1 MIFRIRKL
9 RDCIAAL
16 TAAVLVFVSGPALA
30 CQENAM
36 LVFDA
41 SGSMSVAPN
50 GERKIDTARNA
61 AADVLPDVTR
71 FRATGLV
78 TYGGS
83 PGPTCGGVSLKI
95 PPVRDSG
102 GLILGE
108 LALLE
113 PSGQT
118 PLSEAVWLAAQTLQN
133 QHTPGIIVLVTDGL
147 ENCGHDAC
155 ALAQKIKT
163 LVPKVR
169 VHVIG
174 FHLNSLA
181 EGHVSCLAKT
191 TDGTYTAAD
200 TLDALRDAL
209 KKTLTCP
216 RIS

>member
-1 MIFRIRKL
+1 MTASIRIIRE
-9 RDCIAAL
+9 IVAAL
-16 TAAVLVFVSGPALA
+16 TVAAFVLASGPAWA

-41 SGSMSVAPN
+41 SGSMSVAPD

-61 AADVLPDVTR
+61 AADILPEVTR

-78 TYGGS
+78 TYGGA
-83 PGPTCGGVSLKI
+83 PAPTCGGVSLKI

-108 LALLE
+108 LALME

-118 PLSEAVWLAAQTLQN
+118 PLSEAVWLAAQTLQS
-133 QHTPGIIVLVTDGL
+133 QHAPGVIVLVTDGL

-155 ALAQKIKT
+155 ALGHKIKT

-174 FHLNSLA
+174 FHLNSRS
-181 EGHVSCLAKT
+181 EGRVACLAKST
-191 TDGTYTAAD
+191 GGTYTA
-200 TLDALRDAL
+200 TNSLESLRDAL
-209 KKTLTCP
+209 KKTLGCP

>member
-1 MIFRIRKL
+1 MTFSTKKL
-9 RDCIAAL
+9 RDCV
-16 TAAVLVFVSGPALA
+16 AAVTMAAFVFVSGPAWA

-41 SGSMSVAPN
+41 SGSMSVAPD

-61 AADVLPDVTR
+61 AADILPEVTR

-78 TYGGS
+78 TYGGA
-83 PGPTCGGVSLKI
+83 PAPTCGGVSLKI

-108 LALLE
+108 LALME

-118 PLSEAVWLAAQTLQN
+118 PLSEAVWLAAQTLQS
-133 QHTPGIIVLVTDGL
+133 QHAPGIIVLVTDGL

-163 LVPKVR
+163 LVPNVR

-174 FHLNSLA
+174 FHLNSRS
-181 EGHVSCLAKT
+181 EGRVSCLSKT
-191 TDGTYTAAD
+191 TGGTYTSTD
-200 TLDALRDAL
+200 SLESLREAL
-209 KKTLTCP
+209 KKTLACP

>member
-1 MIFRIRKL
+1 MIFRIRKM
-9 RDCIAAL
+9 RDCVAAL
-16 TAAVLVFVSGPALA
+16 TTAALVFVSGPAMA

-41 SGSMSVAPN
+41 SGSMSVAPD
-50 GERKIDTARNA
+50 GERKIDAARNA
-61 AADVLPDVTR
+61 AGDVLPDVTR

-78 TYGGS
+78 TYGGA

-133 QHTPGIIVLVTDGL
+133 QHAPGIIVLVTDGL

-174 FHLNSLA
+174 FHLNSPA
-181 EGHVSCLAKT
+181 EGRVSCLAKT
-191 TDGTYTAAD
+191 TGGTYTATD